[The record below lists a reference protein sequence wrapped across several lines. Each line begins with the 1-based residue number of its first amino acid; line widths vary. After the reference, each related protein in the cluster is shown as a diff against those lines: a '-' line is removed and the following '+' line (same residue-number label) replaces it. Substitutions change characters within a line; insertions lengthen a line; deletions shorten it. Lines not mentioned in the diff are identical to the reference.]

1 MKARLLILLAGMSL
15 LLFASGKK
23 EKRIVGTSQGENQDV
38 ILKVTL
44 YMDPA
49 SIKDQIGADLGG
61 EFMAADVHF
70 EPKYG
75 KEIAIDRDDF
85 VLRTD
90 KDGEKTTPFAPS
102 EIAGRATLVV
112 PQQRI
117 GGNQGA
123 ILYGGGVAPQV
134 NGPAVVK
141 NNGTPADLDLEKLL
155 SAKVLP
161 ETKTSQPV
169 SGFLY
174 FSLGKQKMKDL
185 ELLYGPAGNSRISL
199 RFKPQ

>member
-1 MKARLLILLAGMSL
+1 MKARLLVLLAGISL
-15 LLFASGKK
+15 LLFAHGKK
-23 EKRIVGTSQGENQDV
+23 EKPMVGTAQGENQDV

-49 SIKDQIGADLGG
+49 SVKDQLGTDLGAQ
-61 EFMAADVHF
+61 FMLADVHF

-90 KDGEKTTPFAPS
+90 KDGEKTAPFAPS
-102 EIAGRATLVV
+102 EIAGGATLVV
-112 PQQRI
+112 PQQRVA
-117 GGNQGA
+117 GNQAA
-123 ILYGGGVAPQV
+123 ILYGNVAPQV
-134 NGPAVVK
+134 NGPAVLK
-141 NNGTPADLDLEKLL
+141 NSGTPADLNLEKLL
-155 SAKVLP
+155 QSKVLP

>member
-1 MKARLLILLAGMSL
+1 MKARLLILLAGISL

-23 EKRIVGTSQGENQDV
+23 EKRIVGTAQGENQDV

-44 YMDPA
+44 YIDPA
-49 SIKDQIGADLGG
+49 SIKDQLGTDLGG
-61 EFMAADVHF
+61 EFMAAGVHF

-75 KEIAIDRDDF
+75 KEIVIDRDDF

-90 KDGEKTTPFAPS
+90 KDGEKTEPFAPS

-112 PQQRI
+112 PQQRV
-117 GGNQGA
+117 GGNEGA
-123 ILYGGGVAPQV
+123 ILYGGVAPNV
-134 NGPAVVK
+134 NGPAVLK
-141 NNGTPADLDLEKLL
+141 DKGSSADLSLEKLL
-155 SAKVLP
+155 ASKVLP

-185 ELLYGPAGNSRISL
+185 ELLYGPAGNNRISL
-199 RFKPQ
+199 RFRPQ

>member
-1 MKARLLILLAGMSL
+1 MKARLLILLAGISL
-15 LLFASGKK
+15 LLCASGKK
-23 EKRIVGTSQGENQDV
+23 EKRIVGASQGENQDV

-49 SIKDQIGADLGG
+49 SIKDQLGTDLGEG
-61 EFMAADVHF
+61 FMAADVHF

-112 PQQRI
+112 PQQRV
-117 GGNQGA
+117 GGKEGS
-123 ILYGGGVAPQV
+123 ILYGGVAPQV

-155 SAKVLP
+155 ASKVLP